1 MPRPKIMGP
10 VGAVTRVTGS
20 RTARAL
26 PSIYPNL
33 HMQRTGPMS
42 QDGNAVTALKKLMGP
57 AHRFGFRQT
66 LILLHTPEADGNVV
80 VDFELR
86 TMPAWP

>member
-33 HMQRTGPMS
+33 HMQRIGPMGR
-42 QDGNAVTALKKLMGP
+42 DGNAVMALRQLMDP
-57 AHRFGFRQT
+57 VHRFEFLQT
-66 LILLHTPEADGNVV
+66 PILMPVSEADGNAI
-80 VDFELR
+80 VDFERR